1 MNYFFILY
9 DCESPLAITL
19 MAHQHIEVEITYV
32 GMVDSI
38 KIGYPSEKGAW
49 IPR

>member
-1 MNYFFILY
+1 MNYLVIFY
-9 DCESPLAITL
+9 DCERPLTITL
-19 MAHQHIEVEITYV
+19 MARQHIEVEIPYV

-38 KIGYPSEKGAW
+38 KIGYPSKKRTW